1 MKGKRRQ
8 HGADFKARVALAAL
22 KGDRTIN
29 EVAAHYEVHP
39 AMVTTWK
46 QEALAGLP
54 GLFARR
60 SRKDEAAAEVQQA
73 GLYEQIGRLKVEL
86 DWLKKSSLLG
96 LEERRVMI
104 QIGHPEISVRRQC
117 ALARRQLHLRVSDN
131 YT

>member
-29 EVAAHYEVHP
+29 QVASHFEVHP
-39 AMVTTWK
+39 TMVTTWK
-46 QEALAGLP
+46 QEALTGLP

-60 SRKDEAAAEVQQA
+60 SRRGEEAAEAQQA

-86 DWLKKSSLLG
+86 DWLKKGNWLPPS
-96 LEERRVMI
+96 
-104 QIGHPEISVRRQC
+104 P
-117 ALARRQLHLRVSDN
+117 
-131 YT
+131 